1 MIKSLRQEAVIVQVE
16 FPNRKE
22 KFSSLNA
29 FEEFKELVLSSGAK
43 ISCEHF
49 SKQSK
54 ATSGLFL
61 TKGKTERIKDLLEKT
76 QSELVIFNH
85 DLTPSQ
91 ERNLE
96 NIFKARVLDRTGLI
110 LDIFSTRAKSHVGK
124 LQVEL
129 AQLSHLS
136 TRLVR
141 GWSHLERQKGGIG
154 LRGPGET
161 QLETD
166 KRLINQRI
174 KSIKKKLNKS
184 HNQRKVNR
192 YSRSKSKMILVAMVG
207 YTNAGKT
214 TLFNLLTENN
224 QYAVNK
230 PFATLDS
237 VTRRN
242 TLLGLDDVLFSD
254 TVGFISDLP
263 THLIESFKTTLD
275 ELQAA
280 DLLIHVIDIS
290 DPDYRFKVQQVSN
303 ILEDLDLSKIP
314 QIQVHNKSDKTE
326 IKNFQNLSNPEKGE
340 VWISAVNNTGIN
352 ELKKAIN
359 IHSNK
364 VITKQW
370 VKISNS
376 LPDIRSK
383 LYSLGRV
390 IEERTT
396 DLGLIQLH
404 LEIEEMELKELL
416 SNKGIQLDNKTIKE
430 AI

>member
-254 TVGFISDLP
+254 TVGFISNLP

-326 IKNFQNLSNPEKGE
+326 IKNFQHLSNPEKGE

>member
-1 MIKSLRQEAVIVQVE
+1 MIKSLRQETVIVQVE

-61 TKGKTERIKDLLEKT
+61 TKGKTERIKDFLEKT

-174 KSIKKKLNKS
+174 KSIKKKLNRS
-184 HNQRKVNR
+184 HNQR
-192 YSRSKSKMILVAMVG
+192 
-207 YTNAGKT
+207 
-214 TLFNLLTENN
+214 
-224 QYAVNK
+224 
-230 PFATLDS
+230 
-237 VTRRN
+237 
-242 TLLGLDDVLFSD
+242 
-254 TVGFISDLP
+254 
-263 THLIESFKTTLD
+263 
-275 ELQAA
+275 
-280 DLLIHVIDIS
+280 
-290 DPDYRFKVQQVSN
+290 
-303 ILEDLDLSKIP
+303 
-314 QIQVHNKSDKTE
+314 
-326 IKNFQNLSNPEKGE
+326 
-340 VWISAVNNTGIN
+340 
-352 ELKKAIN
+352 
-359 IHSNK
+359 
-364 VITKQW
+364 
-370 VKISNS
+370 
-376 LPDIRSK
+376 
-383 LYSLGRV
+383 
-390 IEERTT
+390 
-396 DLGLIQLH
+396 
-404 LEIEEMELKELL
+404 
-416 SNKGIQLDNKTIKE
+416 
-430 AI
+430 